1 MTKGTS
7 MKKMI
12 AALFLAFPVAPLLAA
27 AGSAPLAAPSEQ
39 QLQKLMAEIGLKPTS
54 VANAPVPGL
63 LQVFTDRGLFF
74 ASSDGRYLIQGEVF
88 DLKNK
93 VHINEE
99 VMKPM
104 RQAGVKQMTPSAI
117 EFKAKN
123 EKFVITV
130 FTDTDCGYCRKL
142 HSEMQDYLDAGITIH
157 YLAYPRGGEN
167 SQTFSTL
174 ESIWC
179 SKDKQGA
186 MNKAKSGSEVSVAT
200 CENNVAAQ
208 YHLGQSFGISG
219 TPALVL
225 PDGTLIPGYQPAAAL
240 VATLTQLAKR

>member
-1 MTKGTS
+1 
-7 MKKMI
+7 MKKLC
-12 AALFLAFPVAPLLAA
+12 AALLLALPSMSLLAA
-27 AGSAPLAAPSEQ
+27 PAASSVEPKLAQ
-39 QLQKLMAEIGLKPTS
+39 QLAELGLKPTS

-74 ASSDGRYLIQGEVF
+74 ASADGQYLIQGEVF

-93 VHINEE
+93 VHVNEE

-104 RQAGVKQMTPSAI
+104 RLAGVKQMAASAI

-123 EKFVITV
+123 EKFAVTV

-142 HSEMQDYLDAGITIH
+142 HSEMQDYLDAGITVR

-186 MNKAKSGSEVSVAT
+186 MNKAKSGSEVSVAKCDT
-200 CENNVAAQ
+200 NVAAQ

-225 PDGTLIPGYQPAAAL
+225 PDGSLIPGYQPAAAL
-240 VATLTQLAKR
+240 AAALTQLAKR

>member
-1 MTKGTS
+1 
-7 MKKMI
+7 MKKFC
-12 AALFLAFPVAPLLAA
+12 AALLLALPSVSLLAA
-27 AGSAPLAAPSEQ
+27 PAALPVEPKLAQ
-39 QLQKLMAEIGLKPTS
+39 QLAELGLKPTS

-74 ASSDGRYLIQGEVF
+74 ASADGQYLIQGEVF

-93 VHINEE
+93 VHVNEE

-104 RQAGVKQMTPSAI
+104 RQAGVKQMSASAI

-123 EKFVITV
+123 EKFAVTV

-142 HSEMQDYLDAGITIH
+142 HSEMQDYLDAGITVR

-167 SQTFSTL
+167 SQTFNTL

-186 MNKAKSGSEVSVAT
+186 MNKAKSGSEVSVAKCAT
-200 CENNVAAQ
+200 NVAAQ
-208 YHLGQSFGISG
+208 YHMGQSFGISG
-219 TPALVL
+219 TPAIVL
-225 PDGTLIPGYQPAAAL
+225 PDGSLIPGYQPAAAL
-240 VATLTQLAKR
+240 AAALTQLAKR

>member
-1 MTKGTS
+1 
-7 MKKMI
+7 MKKLC
-12 AALFLAFPVAPLLAA
+12 AALLLALP
-27 AGSAPLAAPSEQ
+27 SVSVLAAPAASPVEPKLAK
-39 QLQKLMAEIGLKPTS
+39 QLAELGLKPTS

-74 ASSDGRYLIQGEVF
+74 ASADGQYLIQGEVF

-93 VHINEE
+93 VHVNEE

-104 RQAGVKQMTPSAI
+104 RQAGVKQMSASAI

-123 EKFVITV
+123 EKFAVTV

-142 HSEMQDYLDAGITIH
+142 HSEMQDYLDAGITVR

-179 SKDKQGA
+179 SKDQQGA
-186 MNKAKSGSEVSVAT
+186 MNKAKSGSEVSVAKCQNT
-200 CENNVAAQ
+200 VAAQ
-208 YHLGQSFGISG
+208 YHLGQSFGVNG

-240 VATLTQLAKR
+240 AAALTQQVKR

>member
-1 MTKGTS
+1 
-7 MKKMI
+7 MKTII
-12 AALFLAFPVAPLLAA
+12 AALLLAVPAASIAATTTTAPALLTAEPLL
-27 AGSAPLAAPSEQ
+27 Q
-39 QLQKLMAEIGLKPTS
+39 QRMAEIGLKPTS
-54 VANAPVPGL
+54 VANAPLPGL

-74 ASSDGRYLIQGEVF
+74 ATADGQYLIQGDVF

-93 VHINEE
+93 VHVNEQL
-99 VMKPM
+99 MKPM
-104 RQAGVKQMTPSAI
+104 RLAGVNKMTPNAI

-123 EKFVITV
+123 EKFVVTV

-142 HSEMQDYLDAGITIH
+142 HSEIQDYLDAGITIH

-167 SQTFSTL
+167 SETFNTL

-179 SKDKQGA
+179 SKDKPGA
-186 MNKAKSGSEVSVAT
+186 MSKAKSGSAVSVAK
-200 CENNVAAQ
+200 CDNSVAAQ
-208 YHLGQSFGISG
+208 YQLGQSFGVTG

-240 VATLTQLAKR
+240 AATLSQLAKR

>member
-1 MTKGTS
+1 
-7 MKKMI
+7 MKKLCT
-12 AALFLAFPVAPLLAA
+12 ALLLALPSMSLLAA
-27 AGSAPLAAPSEQ
+27 PAALPVEPKLAQ
-39 QLQKLMAEIGLKPTS
+39 QLAELGLKPTS
-54 VANAPVPGL
+54 VANSPVPGL

-74 ASSDGRYLIQGEVF
+74 ASADGQYLIQGEVF

-104 RQAGVKQMTPSAI
+104 RLAGVKKMAASAI

-123 EKFVITV
+123 EKFAVTV

-142 HSEMQDYLDAGITIH
+142 HSEMQDYLDAGITVR

-186 MNKAKSGSEVSVAT
+186 MNKAKSGSEVSVAKCAT
-200 CENNVAAQ
+200 NVAAQ
-208 YHLGQSFGISG
+208 YHMGQSFGISG

-225 PDGTLIPGYQPAAAL
+225 PDGSLIPGYQPAAAL
-240 VATLTQLAKR
+240 AAALTQLAKR

>member
-1 MTKGTS
+1 
-7 MKKMI
+7 MKKLC
-12 AALFLAFPVAPLLAA
+12 AALLLAVPA
-27 AGSAPLAAPSEQ
+27 MSSLAAPAALPVEPKLAQ
-39 QLQKLMAEIGLKPTS
+39 QLAELGLKPTS

-74 ASSDGRYLIQGEVF
+74 ASADGQYLIQGEVY

-93 VHINEE
+93 IHVNEA

-104 RQAGVKQMTPSAI
+104 RQAGVKEMTASAI

-123 EKFVITV
+123 EKFAVTV

-142 HSEMQDYLDAGITIH
+142 HSEMQDYLDAGITVR

-179 SKDKQGA
+179 SKDKQSA
-186 MNKAKSGSEVSVAT
+186 MNKAKSGSEVSVAK
-200 CENNVAAQ
+200 CDNNVAAQ

-240 VATLTQLAKR
+240 AAALTQLAKR

>member
-1 MTKGTS
+1 
-7 MKKMI
+7 MKKFC
-12 AALFLAFPVAPLLAA
+12 AALLLALP
-27 AGSAPLAAPSEQ
+27 SVSVLAAPAASSVDPKLAK
-39 QLQKLMAEIGLKPTS
+39 QLAELGLKPTS

-74 ASSDGRYLIQGEVF
+74 ASADGQYLIQGEVF

-93 VHINEE
+93 VHVNEE

-104 RQAGVKQMTPSAI
+104 RQAGVKQMSASAI

-123 EKFVITV
+123 EKFAVTV

-142 HSEMQDYLDAGITIH
+142 HSEMQDYLDAGITVR

-179 SKDKQGA
+179 SKDQQGA
-186 MNKAKSGSEVSVAT
+186 MNKAKSGSEVSVAKCQNT
-200 CENNVAAQ
+200 VAAQ
-208 YHLGQSFGISG
+208 YRLGQSFGISG

-240 VATLTQLAKR
+240 AAALTQLAKR

>member
-1 MTKGTS
+1 
-7 MKKMI
+7 MKKLC
-12 AALFLAFPVAPLLAA
+12 AALLLALPSVSLLAA
-27 AGSAPLAAPSEQ
+27 PAALPVEPKLAQ
-39 QLQKLMAEIGLKPTS
+39 QLAELGLKPTS

-74 ASSDGRYLIQGEVF
+74 ASADGQYLIQGEVF

-93 VHINEE
+93 VHVNEE

-104 RQAGVKQMTPSAI
+104 RQAGVKQMSASAI

-123 EKFVITV
+123 EKFAVTV

-142 HSEMQDYLDAGITIH
+142 HSEMQDYLDAGITVR

-179 SKDKQGA
+179 SKDQQGA
-186 MNKAKSGSEVSVAT
+186 MNKAKSGSEVSVAKCQNT
-200 CENNVAAQ
+200 VAAQ

-240 VATLTQLAKR
+240 AAALTQQAKR

>member
-1 MTKGTS
+1 
-7 MKKMI
+7 MKKII
-12 AALFLAFPVAPLLAA
+12 AALCLALP
-27 AGSAPLAAPSEQ
+27 AAPIVAATTAVPAALQADQ
-39 QLQKLMAEIGLKPTS
+39 QLQQRMAELGLKPTS

-74 ASSDGRYLIQGEVF
+74 ASSDGQYLIQGEVF

-93 VHINEE
+93 VHVNEE

-104 RQAGVKQMTPSAI
+104 RLAGVNKMTPSAI

-123 EKFVITV
+123 EKFVVTV

-142 HSEMQDYLDAGITIH
+142 HSEMQDYLDAGISIH

-186 MNKAKSGSEVSVAT
+186 MTKAKGGSDVSVAK
-200 CENNVAAQ
+200 CDNNVAAQ

-219 TPALVL
+219 TPAMVL
-225 PDGTLIPGYQPAAAL
+225 PDGSLIPGYQPAAAL
-240 VATLTQLAKR
+240 AAALTQLAKR

>member
-1 MTKGTS
+1 
-7 MKKMI
+7 MKQII
-12 AALFLAFPVAPLLAA
+12 AALLLALPAAPLFAA
-27 AGSAPLAAPSEQ
+27 SAGAPLAAPADQ
-39 QLQKLMAEIGLKPTS
+39 QLHKLMAEIGLKPTS

-74 ASSDGRYLIQGEVF
+74 ASNDGRYLIQGEVF

-104 RQAGVKQMTPSAI
+104 RQAGISKMTPSAI

-123 EKFVITV
+123 EKFVVTV

-142 HSEMQDYLDAGITIH
+142 HSEIEDYLDAGITIR

-186 MNKAKSGSEVSVAT
+186 MSKAKSGSDVSVAK
-200 CENNVAAQ
+200 CDNNVAAQ

-225 PDGTLIPGYQPAAAL
+225 PDGTLIPGYQPAEAL
-240 VATLTQLAKR
+240 AATLTQLAKR